1 MPEKKRISKSAPA
14 VRILIIYD
22 SYTGNSEKLSRAV
35 AQGASQVA
43 GTAVIVK
50 RADTAKL
57 QDLLDAD
64 GIIIGSPAYYGLM
77 TARLKRFIDSTVKI
91 HGKLEGKAG
100 AAFTTAGSTA
110 TGAETTLLSIL
121 TAMLI
126 HGMVV
131 QGRSGEKHFG
141 AACVGAPDARAIKF
155 GKELGQRT
163 ALLAQKLKQ

>member
-1 MPEKKRISKSAPA
+1 MKKRRVNA
-14 VRILIIYD
+14 VPETKILIVYD
-22 SYTGNSEKLSRAV
+22 SYTGNTEKLSLAV
-35 AQGASQVA
+35 AQGALQVA
-43 GTAVIVK
+43 GTKVITK
-50 RADTAKL
+50 RADKATM

-64 GIIIGSPAYYGLM
+64 GIIVGSPAYYGLM

-91 HGKLEGKAG
+91 HGKLEGKPG

-163 ALLAQKLKQ
+163 ALLAQRLKR

>member
-1 MPEKKRISKSAPA
+1 MNCPNLMTK
-14 VRILIIYD
+14 ILIIYD
-22 SYTGNSEKLSRAV
+22 SYTGNTEKLARAV
-35 AQGASQVA
+35 ADGAKKVSGTKVTLKKADQV
-43 GTAVIVK
+43 
-50 RADTAKL
+50 KL
-57 QDLLDAD
+57 NDMLAAD

-77 TARLKRFIDSTVKI
+77 TAKLKRLLDSTFKI

-131 QGRSGEKHFG
+131 QGRSSEKHFG
-141 AACVGAPDARAIKF
+141 AACVGKPDARAVKF
-155 GKELGQRT
+155 GIELGKRT
-163 ALLAQKLKQ
+163 ADLAGKLKNKK